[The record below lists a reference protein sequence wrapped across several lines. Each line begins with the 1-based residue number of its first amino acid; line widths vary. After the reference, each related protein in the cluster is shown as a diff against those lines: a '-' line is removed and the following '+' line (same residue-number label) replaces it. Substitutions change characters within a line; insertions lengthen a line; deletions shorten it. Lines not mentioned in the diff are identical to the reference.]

1 MRKMGGRGSSSGV
14 SNSGKPYGTEFAT
27 LLQISNIKYVRHN
40 KGSATAPME
49 TMTRGRVYVTVNA
62 DNALKYITYYDKKN
76 KRFKQI
82 DLTRPHKI
90 NGVMTIP
97 HTHKGYEH
105 SEKGVYNVSIKEQ
118 EMIDRVTKI
127 WHNRNGK

>member
-1 MRKMGGRGSSSGV
+1 MGGRGSSSGV

-62 DNALKYITYYDKKN
+62 DNAL
-76 KRFKQI
+76 
-82 DLTRPHKI
+82 I